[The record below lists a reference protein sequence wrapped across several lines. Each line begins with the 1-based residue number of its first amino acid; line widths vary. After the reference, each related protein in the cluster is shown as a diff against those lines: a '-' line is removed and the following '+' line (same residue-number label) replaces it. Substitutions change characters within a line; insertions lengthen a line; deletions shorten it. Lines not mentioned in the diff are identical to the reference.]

1 MTQDFIPVN
10 IPWVTEED
18 ADYVRKAVSEG
29 WISGEG
35 KYVAE
40 FEEAMAT
47 LCNRKHAIAVSN
59 GSVAIDLVIEALGIG
74 PGDEVILPSFAIISC
89 MAQILRNRAT
99 PIFVDSLPDTWN
111 MDVSQVESLISPK
124 TKAIMAVHIYG
135 LPVDMDP
142 LLEIA
147 GRHGIPVIEDA
158 AESHG
163 LRYKDRIAGS
173 MGLVSTFSFYAN
185 KNITTGEGGMVLT
198 DDQLLAGRVRGLRNL
213 AFQPERRFIHSEL
226 GWNAR
231 LSSLQC
237 ALGTSQLKRA
247 PEILERRKAIASLYN
262 DAFSDF
268 DGFSLPLGETAYAE
282 NNYWVYGLVLKPE
295 LEKTA
300 REVMRSLELKG
311 VGSRPFFFPLHLQPV
326 LEKYGIQFGKHAQP
340 ESELLGEFGFYVP
353 NGLGMSPIDAE
364 RVAQAVLEAVFE
376 K

>member
-1 MTQDFIPVN
+1 
-10 IPWVTEED
+10 
-18 ADYVRKAVSEG
+18 
-29 WISGEG
+29 
-35 KYVAE
+35 
-40 FEEAMAT
+40 
-47 LCNRKHAIAVSN
+47 
-59 GSVAIDLVIEALGIG
+59 
-74 PGDEVILPSFAIISC
+74 
-89 MAQILRNRAT
+89 
-99 PIFVDSLPDTWN
+99 
-111 MDVSQVESLISPK
+111 
-124 TKAIMAVHIYG
+124 MAVHIYG

-247 PEILERRKAIASLYN
+247 PEILERRKAIGSLYN
-262 DAFSDF
+262 DAFSYF